1 MSTEHLIR
9 TLATLLA
16 FFTILLAYIYLAA
29 TETAPALAG
38 RLEGMLAVLTPAV
51 YDTLRVGKRERIQQ
65 RNSAH
70 DEIASR
76 VARPPGELT
85 EGDVAQLRE

>member
-9 TLATLLA
+9 TLATLAA
-16 FFTILLAYIYLAA
+16 FFVILAAYIYLAA

-51 YDTLRVGKRERIQQ
+51 YDTLRVGKRERTQ
-65 RNSAH
+65 RASSAP
-70 DEIASR
+70 ALG
-76 VARPPGELT
+76 AAELT
-85 EGDVAQLRE
+85 EGDVDQLRR

>member
-1 MSTEHLIR
+1 MITEHLIR

-16 FFTILLAYIYLAA
+16 FFTILGAYIYLSA

-51 YDTLRVGKRERIQQ
+51 YDTLRVGKRERIQRESTTPSQ
-65 RNSAH
+65 GAP
-70 DEIASR
+70 EF
-76 VARPPGELT
+76 T
-85 EGDVAQLRE
+85 ERDVDQLRT